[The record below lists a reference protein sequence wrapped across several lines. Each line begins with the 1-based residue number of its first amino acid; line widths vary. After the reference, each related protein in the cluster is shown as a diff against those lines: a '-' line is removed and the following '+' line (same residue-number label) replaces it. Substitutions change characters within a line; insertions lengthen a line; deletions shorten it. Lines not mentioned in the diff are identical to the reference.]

1 MIDISVIVPAYNSSS
16 FISRCLDS
24 VLSDRGDYFEIVVV
38 DDGSNDNTLKIINQ
52 YAQTD
57 HRVKA
62 FHKENGGVS
71 SARNVGL
78 ENSTGK
84 YVLFLDSDDT
94 LPNDAL
100 KEYKKVIDL
109 NDEADLVFCR
119 TLHSN
124 NPKQIKNNK
133 IKSNFLLNDEEYKII
148 ISQYL
153 KREGIQYSSLSKLF
167 KSEIIKSNKIRFNEK
182 ISFCED
188 VLFNLN
194 FFSYAKT
201 AYFIDKVLYCVNP
214 SEHSLTTI
222 YEENQLLA
230 LLEVRDFSLN
240 LFNSKHLETVMDG
253 SFADNRFALEA
264 LDLVFRILNNKY
276 KNLNEIHLKKEQS
289 LNILNNKELKKIINN
304 NRHKKGFLT
313 RSIPERI
320 VKMFYRNKNRLCFF
334 MLRLY
339 YSMKGVLKRG

>member
-24 VLSDRGDYFEIVVV
+24 VLSDGGDYFEIVVV
-38 DDGSNDNTLKIINQ
+38 DDGSSDNTLKIINQ

-78 ENSTGK
+78 ENAIGK

-109 NDEADLVFCR
+109 NDETDLVFCR

-124 NPKQIKNNK
+124 NLNQIKNNQ
-133 IKSNFLLNDEEYKII
+133 IKSNALLKDEEYKII

-167 KSEIIKSNKIRFNEK
+167 KSEIIKSNNIRFNEK

-194 FFSYAKT
+194 YFSYAKT
-201 AYFIDKVLYCVNP
+201 AYFIDKFLYSVNP
-214 SEHSLTTI
+214 SEFSLTTI
-222 YEENQLLA
+222 YKENQLLA
-230 LLEVRDFSLN
+230 LLEVRDLSLK
-240 LFNSKHLETVMDG
+240 LFNSKHLDTVLDC
-253 SFADNRFALEA
+253 SFADNRFVLEA

-276 KNLNEIHLKKEQS
+276 KNLSEYHLKKEQS
-289 LNILNNKELKKIINN
+289 LIILNNKELKNIINKD
-304 NRHKKGFLT
+304 RHKKGFLT

-320 VKMFYRNKNRLCFF
+320 VKMFYRNKNHLCFF